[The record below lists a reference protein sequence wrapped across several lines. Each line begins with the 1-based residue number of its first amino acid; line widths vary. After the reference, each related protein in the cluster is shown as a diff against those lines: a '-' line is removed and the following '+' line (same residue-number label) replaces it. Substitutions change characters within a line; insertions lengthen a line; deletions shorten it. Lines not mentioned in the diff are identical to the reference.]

1 MNRSG
6 KIRLLFW
13 LFVVSLFLYL
23 WIVWIA
29 IATFI
34 LPETPP
40 LEFPADRVGTMFI
53 LYGILAFTSL
63 SGVVISIFI
72 NNRRYTQ
79 RFSALVMIIF
89 ATIMAAKGLF
99 G

>member
-1 MNRSG
+1 MKRSG

-29 IATFI
+29 VATFI

-40 LEFPADRVGTMFI
+40 LEFPADRVGMMFI
-53 LYGILAFTSL
+53 LYGILIFTSL
-63 SGVVISIFI
+63 AGVVISIFI
-72 NNRRYTQ
+72 NNGRYMKL
-79 RFSALVMIIF
+79 FSALVMTIF
-89 ATIMAAKGLF
+89 ATIMAGKGLF